1 MEVAGRAPGKDLAPF
16 VRSLWFVR
24 GAPVRRYERIL
35 PQAVAHLIVNLSDP
49 YRLLTRGGSA
59 VGQPFSGAF
68 LSGLQR
74 EYLVIENPDT
84 LWQCGAELTPAGV
97 AAFTTTPLRAL
108 TDTVQ
113 DAGPILPWSHE
124 WRGRMQ
130 ATGTADD
137 ALEVLQQLLRSV
149 RRPEFEIDARV
160 ERVVSRLDGDPD
172 IPIAALAA
180 ELELSSGGLAAL
192 VRRGIG
198 TTPKA
203 YADLARFVGFLRRIP
218 FDDVPRWG
226 DLVAASGYY
235 DQAHF
240 IRSFKRYAGVTPSQ
254 YLDGIREFGA
264 EYPSFLPV
272 ESFRLAS
279 AISDNRAGIGSR

>member
-24 GAPVRRYERIL
+24 GSPVRRYERIL

-49 YRLLTRGGSA
+49 YRLLTRGGEE
-59 VGQPFSGAF
+59 VGKPFTGSF

-97 AAFTTTPLRAL
+97 AAFTTTPLREL
-108 TDTVQ
+108 TDRVQ
-113 DAGPILPWSHE
+113 DAAPILRWSDG
-124 WRGRMQ
+124 WRDRLRET
-130 ATGTADD
+130 ATADD

-149 RRPEFEIDARV
+149 RRPGFEIDARV
-160 ERVVSRLDGDPD
+160 ARALRRLDADPD
-172 IPIAALAA
+172 IPIATLAS
-180 ELELSSGGLAAL
+180 ELDLSSGGLAAL
-192 VRRGIG
+192 FRRGIG
-198 TTPKA
+198 TTPKV
-203 YADLARFVGFLRRIP
+203 YADLARFVGFLGRIP

-226 DLVAASGYY
+226 DLVAESGYY

-254 YLDGIREFGA
+254 YLEGIREFGA

-272 ESFRLAS
+272 DSPG
-279 AISDNRAGIGSR
+279 AISDNSGASEIR

>member
-16 VRSLWFVR
+16 VRSFWFVR

-49 YRLLTRGGSA
+49 YRLLTRGGTA
-59 VGQPFSGAF
+59 VGRPFTGAF
-68 LSGLQR
+68 VSGLQR
-74 EYLVIENPDT
+74 EYLIIENPDT

-97 AAFTTTPLRAL
+97 AAFTMTPLRDL
-108 TDTVQ
+108 TDRVQ
-113 DAGPILPWSHE
+113 DAGPILRWSDG
-124 WRGRMQ
+124 WRDRLRET
-130 ATGTADD
+130 ATADD
-137 ALEVLQQLLRSV
+137 ALEVLQQLLRTV
-149 RRPEFEIDARV
+149 HRRDFAVDARV
-160 ERVVSRLDGDPD
+160 ARAVGRLDEDPD
-172 IPIAALAA
+172 IPIAALAH
-180 ELELSSGGLAAL
+180 EVGLSSGGLAGL
-192 VRRGIG
+192 FRRGVG

-254 YLDGIREFGA
+254 YLEGIREFGA
-264 EYPSFLPV
+264 DYPSFLPV
-272 ESFRLAS
+272 ESFAG
-279 AISDNRAGIGSR
+279 AISDNPVEAAGR

>member
-49 YRLLTRGGSA
+49 YRLLTRGGA
-59 VGQPFSGAF
+59 TVGEPFAGAF

-74 EYLVIENPDT
+74 EYLVIENPDE

-97 AAFTTTPLRAL
+97 AAFTTTPLREL
-108 TDTVQ
+108 TDRVQ
-113 DAGPILPWSHE
+113 DAAPILRWSDG
-124 WRGRMQ
+124 WRGRLQ
-130 ATGTADD
+130 ETATADD
-137 ALEVLQQLLRSV
+137 ALEVLQQLLRTV
-149 RRPEFEIDARV
+149 RRPEFAIEARV
-160 ERVVSRLDGDPD
+160 DRAVSRLDDDPD
-172 IPIAALAA
+172 IPIASLAA
-180 ELELSSGGLAAL
+180 ELGLSSGGFAAL
-192 VRRGIG
+192 FRRGVG

-226 DLVAASGYY
+226 DLVAGSGYY

-254 YLDGIREFGA
+254 YLEGIREFGA
-264 EYPSFLPV
+264 QYPSFLPMD
-272 ESFRLAS
+272 A
-279 AISDNRAGIGSR
+279 AISDNREGAAEH

>member
-1 MEVAGRAPGKDLAPF
+1 MEFAGRAPGRDLAPF

-49 YRLLTRGGSA
+49 YRLLTRGGSD
-59 VGQPFSGAF
+59 VGEPFTGAF

-97 AAFTTTPLRAL
+97 AAFTTTPLRDL
-108 TDTVQ
+108 TDRVQ
-113 DAGPILPWSHE
+113 DAAPILRWSDG
-124 WRGRMQ
+124 WRGRLQ
-130 ATGTADD
+130 QTATADD

-149 RRPEFEIDARV
+149 RRPEFAIE
-160 ERVVSRLDGDPD
+160 ERVARAVTRLDEDPD
-172 IPIAALAA
+172 IPIAALAT
-180 ELELSSGGLAAL
+180 EVGLSSGGFAAL
-192 VRRGIG
+192 FRRGVG
-198 TTPKA
+198 MTPKA

-226 DLVAASGYY
+226 DLVAGSGYY

-254 YLDGIREFGA
+254 YLEGIREFGA
-264 EYPSFLPV
+264 EYPSFLPMD
-272 ESFRLAS
+272 SFG
-279 AISDNRAGIGSR
+279 AISDNDAVARSR

>member
-35 PQAVAHLIVNLSDP
+35 PQAVAHLIVNLSEP
-49 YRLLTRGGSA
+49 YRLLTRGGEV
-59 VGQPFSGAF
+59 VGEPFSGAF
-68 LSGLQR
+68 VSGLHR
-74 EYLVIENPDT
+74 EYLVIENPDE
-84 LWQCGAELTPAGV
+84 LWQCGAELTPAGL
-97 AAFTTTPLRAL
+97 AAFTTTPLTEL
-108 TDTVQ
+108 TDRVQ
-113 DAGPILPWSHE
+113 DAEPVFRWSGT
-124 WRGRMQ
+124 WRERLQ
-130 ATGTADD
+130 ATTSPDD

-149 RRPEFEIDARV
+149 RRPKFRV
-160 ERVVSRLDGDPD
+160 DDRVTRALRRLDGDPD
-172 IPIAALAA
+172 VPIASLAA
-180 ELELSSGGLAAL
+180 EFRLSSGGFAGLF
-192 VRRGIG
+192 RRGVG

-218 FDDVPRWG
+218 FDDVPTWG
-226 DLVAASGYY
+226 ELVATSGYY

-272 ESFRLAS
+272 ESFEMPS
-279 AISDNRAGIGSR
+279 AISDNLAAAGGR

>member
-1 MEVAGRAPGKDLAPF
+1 MEVAGRAPGRDLAPF
-16 VRSLWFVR
+16 VRSFWFVR
-24 GAPVRRYERIL
+24 GDPVRRYERIL

-49 YRLLTRGGSA
+49 YRLLTRGGTA
-59 VGQPFSGAF
+59 VGRPFTGAF

-74 EYLVIENPDT
+74 EYLIIENPDT

-97 AAFTTTPLRAL
+97 AAFTTTPLRDL
-108 TDTVQ
+108 TDRVQ
-113 DAGPILPWSHE
+113 DAGPILRWSDG
-124 WRGRMQ
+124 WRDRLRET
-130 ATGTADD
+130 ATADD
-137 ALEVLQQLLRSV
+137 ALEVLQQLLRTV
-149 RRPEFEIDARV
+149 HRRDFAVDARV
-160 ERVVSRLDGDPD
+160 TRAVGRLDDDPD
-172 IPIAALAA
+172 IPIAALAH
-180 ELELSSGGLAAL
+180 EVGLSSGGLAGL
-192 VRRGIG
+192 FRRGVG

-203 YADLARFVGFLRRIP
+203 YADLARFVGFLRRVP

-254 YLDGIREFGA
+254 YLEGIREFGA

-272 ESFRLAS
+272 DAVT
-279 AISDNRAGIGSR
+279 AISDNRAEAVGR